1 MDHQEKLQDEE
12 SLFQKGIQSLKKEL
26 SYKNLFLTALI
37 ATFVFGLCAHGFA
50 FFNLNVSHDAL
61 YEFYNVVS
69 ARQKFGIGRFIEP
82 IFRFITGEA
91 YVLPWFAG
99 IIGLTFVACGV
110 YFLCKTFALRSAW
123 QVILLSGIFSVNVT
137 VTAVLASF
145 MHDFTGDM
153 FAFFLSVWVVY
164 VWTNG
169 KNKKTTPLLVG
180 VGTILLLGIYQGYLG
195 ISVTLLLLY
204 AVQTLLRGEAWQA
217 VFKRLL
223 LVMLLLAVCCF
234 VYFALSWGFEK
245 LWGQALTDYND
256 AQKLLVGPIEYLVR
270 IAKAYG
276 RTFLILFVPGCG
288 KLSTAYSTWAIRGV
302 AVGNWLICILNALLL
317 VYTVY
322 CYCLGVRRQ
331 GLQRGNVLCALLFL
345 LLLPLTMS
353 LVVVMADMCHDVMK
367 MGAWMFYPIAI
378 VLLCWYGTTKQG
390 EKKGYAL
397 KNAFVVFP
405 LALFVIFNGMGVSN
419 TCYVK
424 KELDAQATLSSV
436 SRLISKIEEE
446 DGYVYG
452 ETEVAFLGNFDE
464 IHKDMRLFALDG
476 GELFV
481 AGVDYNASVSYLTTW
496 QAYFDIVVRY
506 PIKVVGDEKANE
518 IKTWEQ
524 VKSMPV
530 YPQAGSVCTIDGI
543 IVVKLSYEE

>member
-1 MDHQEKLQDEE
+1 
-12 SLFQKGIQSLKKEL
+12 
-26 SYKNLFLTALI
+26 
-37 ATFVFGLCAHGFA
+37 
-50 FFNLNVSHDAL
+50 
-61 YEFYNVVS
+61 
-69 ARQKFGIGRFIEP
+69 
-82 IFRFITGEA
+82 
-91 YVLPWFAG
+91 
-99 IIGLTFVACGV
+99 
-110 YFLCKTFALRSAW
+110 
-123 QVILLSGIFSVNVT
+123 
-137 VTAVLASF
+137 
-145 MHDFTGDM
+145 
-153 FAFFLSVWVVY
+153 
-164 VWTNG
+164 
-169 KNKKTTPLLVG
+169 
-180 VGTILLLGIYQGYLG
+180 
-195 ISVTLLLLY
+195 
-204 AVQTLLRGEAWQA
+204 
-217 VFKRLL
+217 
-223 LVMLLLAVCCF
+223 
-234 VYFALSWGFEK
+234 
-245 LWGQALTDYND
+245 
-256 AQKLLVGPIEYLVR
+256 
-270 IAKAYG
+270 
-276 RTFLILFVPGCG
+276 
-288 KLSTAYSTWAIRGV
+288 
-302 AVGNWLICILNALLL
+302 
-317 VYTVY
+317 
-322 CYCLGVRRQ
+322 
-331 GLQRGNVLCALLFL
+331 
-345 LLLPLTMS
+345 
-353 LVVVMADMCHDVMK
+353 MADMCHDVMK
-367 MGAWMFYPIAI
+367 MGAWMFYPITI

-436 SRLISKIEEE
+436 SRLISDIEEQ